1 MLKQGQPK
9 FSLFLFFNSDSRRP
23 SRVGKRC
30 PVTSL
35 QDGQVCGAA
44 TPQERAPGVRPEGNR
59 LFLHLGARRQCP
71 LPHPRTAPGGASQ
84 GPTICGVGVLRAPV
98 SPGHARLA
106 SGCSPAPRPQD
117 SKPRSPGPGAG
128 RSHVKCPAW
137 GTLGGGSGRL
147 GEVDF
152 RQAPPMQGT

>member
-9 FSLFLFFNSDSRRP
+9 FCLFLFFNYDSRRP

-44 TPQERAPGVRPEGNR
+44 TPLERAPVMRPEGNR

-71 LPHPRTAPGGASQ
+71 LPPPNCTRRGLSGTRRSNQHAQTHLLLSTFRGG
-84 GPTICGVGVLRAPV
+84 C
-98 SPGHARLA
+98 
-106 SGCSPAPRPQD
+106 
-117 SKPRSPGPGAG
+117 
-128 RSHVKCPAW
+128 
-137 GTLGGGSGRL
+137 
-147 GEVDF
+147 
-152 RQAPPMQGT
+152 

>member
-84 GPTICGVGVLRAPV
+84 GPRD
-98 SPGHARLA
+98 PG
-106 SGCSPAPRPQD
+106 D
-117 SKPRSPGPGAG
+117 
-128 RSHVKCPAW
+128 
-137 GTLGGGSGRL
+137 TRL
-147 GEVDF
+147 GEWMSSGFCLPSTFLLFFGFVFVFVFFAHRPYALAVAVTLPIPQLFHDLF
-152 RQAPPMQGT
+152 MC